1 MAETQETGATISLQ
15 KKVMGPEV
23 KTEEEEESAGEGRE
37 PSCLPKTSV
46 KQEPDEGPS
55 GNWDAQ
61 LREFVMMLQAHH
73 SRGETLQPPELRP
86 RGDVK
91 ALGAPFQRVTAS
103 LRGVPSELGLSHI
116 QARRVGENQKEE
128 KTLLDATPS
137 AQRQEGTLTG
147 DDVGAEMRRWHFRTL
162 CYQDAKGPRE
172 LCGQL
177 LDLCHQWLKPER
189 HTKEQILELVT
200 LEQFLAIL
208 PVEMQSWVRD
218 KDPETCAQAVALAE
232 DFLLSQRDG
241 EGCGQQITGICEE
254 VSVNNPPS
262 TNQVSSDTEEMQVF
276 VETKQEGDENAAALD
291 GDGWPRERDEEKT
304 LLQSPKKMEQ
314 PRLFLRR
321 AKENDCLFE
330 GEPDEHKQSAKR
342 RKEDDGQRGDN
353 SHGASGSTIQ
363 QDENIQSEKCR
374 ENVGGNVHLD
384 DSSHTEEKP
393 YKCWHCGQIFTS
405 SSDLLSH
412 ERNHVGEKLYKCSQ
426 CGKSERI
433 HMGQKPHKCSHC
445 GNTFSCNAEEEIY
458 GRKKIHACLICGK
471 AYTQISGF
479 LQHQG
484 IHRGEKPYKCSKCAE
499 NFGTYTALRVHRKTH
514 TGENQYKC
522 SHCGMCFSCSPH
534 LRAHERTH
542 LAMCSYCGKSF
553 GRKSELTEHERTHVR
568 EDPFACF
575 ACGKTFEVTSE
586 LIVHVR
592 THTEKPLESSDSRK
606 IFKCSECGDTFRHG
620 SALRVHQRI
629 HTGDGGWLRESE
641 EEQPLVESPEET
653 EQLTVLKTD
662 KEDDSLFQGEP
673 GENKPGLKGQNGQDE
688 EGGEDLLAHDARK
701 EDGETTVQLDEN
713 MEYNERGE
721 IFGQS
726 LQLSGQESTPEEV
739 KSYKC
744 WHCGQSFSS
753 SSDLLI
759 HERNH
764 VGEQL
769 YKCSHCGGSERI
781 HMGRK
786 PRKCS
791 HCGNT
796 FGCNPQQETNGETK
810 LHTCSECG
818 EKYIHISGLLRHQK
832 THRGEKAYK
841 CLKCG
846 ENFGT
851 YSGLRAHWRTHTGEN
866 QYKCLQCEMCFSGIT
881 RLRAHEKVHMAV
893 CSSCGKTFSQKSELI
908 EHERTHARENSFLCL
923 DCGKAFEFHSEL
935 VAHVRTHRDKKLECP
950 DSKNTLICSE
960 CGDTFRHSSAL
971 KAHQRVHRGEHKRE
985 QQDPEESAERPKEIK
1000 REPEDEASQAEEPRK
1015 KQKLMMETRSRAAA
1029 AEAAATQ
1036 ATVVAT
1042 AAEAEAAAGE
1052 AGAEVAAAAI
1062 VKTEVAEEMSETD
1075 MADEQEPSH
1084 HEEDFGQEDE
1094 AEQPPANAAA
1104 AATRQQV
1111 PWLGFEDAVTY
1122 VSQKG
1127 KNLIVQCNYCLPLVK
1142 KLSSG
1147 ITSASNVKQHLKK
1160 AHPEKLRAILDLIP
1174 AKQGRRSIYSED
1186 SPEDE
1191 EEEGPPALRSR
1202 RSIHE
1207 TVTQKMLDRTLM
1219 DYIVEEMVPLQT
1231 VDQPTFIA
1239 LVRLGL
1245 PSDLKIMCPKTLRE
1259 RIEKRATV
1267 MREALANRMGAV
1279 EYVATTADCW
1289 TEGRKSFLGVTA
1301 HWISPTTLKREFG
1314 ALACKRLKGGLTYSV
1329 LAKALRDVHLQ
1340 YGIHNKVVCTTT
1352 DNGSRFVKAFRAF
1365 KAEELR
1371 DASGS
1376 CADDDDDDD
1385 DHEVSQVEFVPI
1397 SEILDTGHKVKGED
1411 DVDLADL
1418 GLPPHQRCAS
1428 YTLNLIA
1435 TRDVEAMI
1443 SDSCKTSPLGL
1454 FRKHFHS
1461 LMRKCSKLWSKQKQ
1475 SAEMAEYIYDQCG
1488 AYLKTPNKSR
1498 WSSLFEALTQLNK
1511 LLSMAPL
1518 KMDAVME
1525 RCSLVSFTADERV
1538 VLQEYTEIMGP
1549 LSLSLDILQRENN
1562 MFMGYLLPTV
1572 YNLDRKFQGL
1582 ENKPVPYAYCLPLL
1596 RGLREALRK
1605 RFAPVWEDKKLL
1617 LAACLHPRFKL
1628 DWLESSKTAQTNR
1641 FAMEALLNAE
1651 LKGPVSETSDSSS
1664 EKDEEGDDVLLDFFD
1679 IKPQRRTSAVDPAE
1693 EELSKYLITPS
1704 REVSSL
1710 LAFPI
1715 IQQSFLKYN
1724 TGMPSSA
1731 AAERLFSTDGNLM
1744 TAKRHSLSDEVF
1756 EQLVLLRQ
1764 NRASPAL

>member
-1 MAETQETGATISLQ
+1 MDVTQAAGAGGFLDP
-15 KKVMGPEV
+15 KVKIKEEDLVDPEASEV
-23 KTEEEEESAGEGRE
+23 KEGAA
-37 PSCLPKTSV
+37 LPKLMGRSWEDVGLKV
-46 KQEPDEGPS
+46 KQEPEEEPS
-55 GNWDAQ
+55 GNWDA
-61 LREFVMMLQAHH
+61 RLQAFLKTLHAPH
-73 SRGETLQPPELRP
+73 SARGTPPRPEQKQGNDPKMPQVPSQGLTDPNKWPKGLWVSPNQPHLVGKAEQDEETQLDALTHREKEKEGILAEDP
-86 RGDVK
+86 
-91 ALGAPFQRVTAS
+91 LGA
-103 LRGVPSELGLSHI
+103 EI
-116 QARRVGENQKEE
+116 QCRR
-128 KTLLDATPS
+128 
-137 AQRQEGTLTG
+137 
-147 DDVGAEMRRWHFRTL
+147 FRTL
-162 CYQDAKGPRE
+162 CYEDADGPRE

-177 LDLCHQWLKPER
+177 LELCRQWLKPER
-189 HTKEQILELVT
+189 HTKEQMVELVT

-208 PVEMQSWVRD
+208 PLDMQSWLRQN
-218 KDPETCAQAVALAE
+218 DPVTCAEAVTLAE
-232 DFLLSQRDG
+232 DFLLSRQEARDWG
-241 EGCGQQITGICEE
+241 RQVLGMPEE
-254 VSVNNPPS
+254 EPS
-262 TNQVSSDTEEMQVF
+262 QNLPDVKIQLFE
-276 VETKQEGDENAAALD
+276 ETKQEGDENV
-291 GDGWPRERDEEKT
+291 T
-304 LLQSPKKMEQ
+304 LL
-314 PRLFLRR
+314 
-321 AKENDCLFE
+321 
-330 GEPDEHKQSAKR
+330 
-342 RKEDDGQRGDN
+342 
-353 SHGASGSTIQ
+353 
-363 QDENIQSEKCR
+363 
-374 ENVGGNVHLD
+374 
-384 DSSHTEEKP
+384 
-393 YKCWHCGQIFTS
+393 
-405 SSDLLSH
+405 
-412 ERNHVGEKLYKCSQ
+412 
-426 CGKSERI
+426 
-433 HMGQKPHKCSHC
+433 
-445 GNTFSCNAEEEIY
+445 
-458 GRKKIHACLICGK
+458 
-471 AYTQISGF
+471 
-479 LQHQG
+479 
-484 IHRGEKPYKCSKCAE
+484 
-499 NFGTYTALRVHRKTH
+499 
-514 TGENQYKC
+514 TG
-522 SHCGMCFSCSPH
+522 
-534 LRAHERTH
+534 
-542 LAMCSYCGKSF
+542 
-553 GRKSELTEHERTHVR
+553 
-568 EDPFACF
+568 
-575 ACGKTFEVTSE
+575 
-586 LIVHVR
+586 
-592 THTEKPLESSDSRK
+592 
-606 IFKCSECGDTFRHG
+606 
-620 SALRVHQRI
+620 
-629 HTGDGGWLRESE
+629 GGWLRESE